1 MTAVGFPRTSTPG
14 GAIADTIRVELHRR
28 RATHRQLAAAV
39 GWTPATCS
47 RRLNGTAPLTVDE
60 LFACAEFLELPVDEL
75 LALAAA
81 DLAPALAAVS

>member
-1 MTAVGFPRTSTPG
+1 MGFPRTSTPG
-14 GAIADTIRVELHRR
+14 AAVADTIRVELHRR
-28 RATHRQLAAAV
+28 RGTHRQLADAV

-60 LFACAEFLELPVDEL
+60 LFACAEYLGLAVDEL

-81 DLAPALAAVS
+81 DLAPALADAS